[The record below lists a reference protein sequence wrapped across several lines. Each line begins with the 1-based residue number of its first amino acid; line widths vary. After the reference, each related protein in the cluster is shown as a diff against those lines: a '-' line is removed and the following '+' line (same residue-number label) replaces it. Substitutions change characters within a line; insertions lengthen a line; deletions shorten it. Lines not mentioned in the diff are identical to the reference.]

1 MFYIY
6 IIPRERA
13 RVLIIIIIIPL
24 KPKCCFAIVLYY
36 TTAVNSWRSKSPFT
50 PIHSAR
56 NYNTRAFTPGVH
68 SSRRI
73 VCSFERGDSA
83 EEVSHQ
89 CQPQQWASGWSI
101 NLRLAAPERARS
113 LIGVEPPPNSD
124 SGGDKNLFFI
134 SEATKLL
141 RRQAAY

>member
-1 MFYIY
+1 MLFVFF

-13 RVLIIIIIIPL
+13 RVFIIIIIIIIPL

-36 TTAVNSWRSKSPFT
+36 TTAVNSRRSKSLFT

-56 NYNTRAFTPGVH
+56 NYNTSAFTPGAH
-68 SSRRI
+68 SSRRT

-101 NLRLAAPERARS
+101 NLRLAVPERARA
-113 LIGVEPPPNSD
+113 LIGVEPPPQ
-124 SGGDKNLFFI
+124 F
-134 SEATKLL
+134 
-141 RRQAAY
+141 

>member
-1 MFYIY
+1 MDFKSGETYLHHFERTCDYIY
-6 IIPRERA
+6 QICCIPCERA
-13 RVLIIIIIIPL
+13 LVFIFIIIPL

-36 TTAVNSWRSKSPFT
+36 KTAVNSQRRKSLFT

-56 NYNTRAFTPGVH
+56 NYNTSAFMPGAH
-68 SSRRI
+68 SSRRT

-101 NLRLAAPERARS
+101 NLRLAAPE
-113 LIGVEPPPNSD
+113 
-124 SGGDKNLFFI
+124 K
-134 SEATKLL
+134 
-141 RRQAAY
+141 AAL